1 MERGSF
7 PERGESMKSREK
19 RAWVF
24 YFGFWILAAAV
35 FVVTGLWA
43 TETKRRIYT
52 VEDRASYDR
61 PAAYALYGYPDD
73 LITCLRLAD
82 VVVRVRVAEEG
93 KKGNTGTSYILRVDE
108 VLMGSMNQEEISLF
122 CWGNGRPGCPQL
134 SRNDDLVL
142 FLSEADGMYIPV
154 TDAAGMFGVQQ
165 DGTLFSFSGREAFLS
180 LDGKPILALYQAILS
195 AAENIR
201 ANPEEYAETT
211 DPGELLPQI
220 LDPES
225 GILDRLEEL
234 VQAG

>member
-1 MERGSF
+1 
-7 PERGESMKSREK
+7 MKSREK

-52 VEDRASYDR
+52 VEDRASYNR

-122 CWGNGRPGCPQL
+122 
-134 SRNDDLVL
+134 
-142 FLSEADGMYIPV
+142 
-154 TDAAGMFGVQQ
+154 AGDMVGPAVR
-165 DGTLFSFSGREAFLS
+165 S
-180 LDGKPILALYQAILS
+180 
-195 AAENIR
+195 
-201 ANPEEYAETT
+201 
-211 DPGELLPQI
+211 
-220 LDPES
+220 
-225 GILDRLEEL
+225 
-234 VQAG
+234 

>member
-1 MERGSF
+1 MTKVPG
-7 PERGESMKSREK
+7 KK
-19 RAWVF
+19 VAKAV
-24 YFGFWILAAAV
+24 YFAFWGLAAAV

-82 VVVRVRVAEEG
+82 VVVRVRVVEEG

-122 CWGNGRPGCPQL
+122 CWGYGRPGCPQL

-142 FLSEADGMYIPV
+142 FLSEADGVYIPV

-180 LDGKPILALYQAILS
+180 LDGKPILAVYQAVLS

-225 GILDRLEEL
+225 GVLDRLEEL

>member
-1 MERGSF
+1 M
-7 PERGESMKSREK
+7 
-19 RAWVF
+19 
-24 YFGFWILAAAV
+24 
-35 FVVTGLWA
+35 
-43 TETKRRIYT
+43 
-52 VEDRASYDR
+52 EDRASYDR

-122 CWGNGRPGCPQL
+122 CWGYGRPGCPQL

-142 FLSEADGMYIPV
+142 FLSEADGVYIPV

-180 LDGKPILALYQAILS
+180 LDGKPILAVYQAVLS

-225 GILDRLEEL
+225 GVLDHLEEL